1 MSIESF
7 KRNAINLQ
15 LSTFLCFS
23 TGVSLDK
30 EIKVLQTP
38 EQLLKPPNEEVR
50 LTCKHKNQN
59 FNTILWYQRSK
70 GDTAL
75 KLIGFMYYQSPTIE
89 PSFVGQFNISGNGE
103 SAVDLHI
110 LRPRH
115 PEHSAE
121 YLSAAR

>member
-1 MSIESF
+1 MPSIY
-7 KRNAINLQ
+7 N

-23 TGVSLDK
+23 AAVSLDK

-75 KLIGFMYYQSPTIE
+75 KLIGFMYYQSLL
-89 PSFVGQFNISGNGE
+89 NHH
-103 SAVDLHI
+103 L
-110 LRPRH
+110 
-115 PEHSAE
+115 
-121 YLSAAR
+121 

>member
-1 MSIESF
+1 MPTIY
-7 KRNAINLQ
+7 N
-15 LSTFLCFS
+15 LSTFLCLS

-121 YLSAAR
+121 YFSAAR